1 MAENRVMVIDDDD
14 SLRDVIAEA
23 LREDGYAV
31 QAVDNGQSAL
41 ELVKSWPP
49 DLVILDLM
57 MPYVDGAQFCAAI
70 REMHDMAS
78 VPIIVVSAA
87 RSAAEVGAKL
97 GATASLSKPFD
108 LFELTERVDHLL
120 RSDSGSQR
128 DC

>member
-1 MAENRVMVIDDDD
+1 MSENRVMVVDDDD

-23 LREDGYAV
+23 LREDGYSV

-41 ELVKSWPP
+41 ELVRSWPP

-70 REMHDMAS
+70 REMHTMAS

-97 GATASLSKPFD
+97 GASASLSKPFD

-120 RSDSGSQR
+120 RAT
-128 DC
+128 